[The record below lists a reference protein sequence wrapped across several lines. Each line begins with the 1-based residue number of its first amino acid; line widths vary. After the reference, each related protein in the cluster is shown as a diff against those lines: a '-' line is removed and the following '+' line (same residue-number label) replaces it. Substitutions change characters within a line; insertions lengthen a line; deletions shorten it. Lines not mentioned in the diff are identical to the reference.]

1 MMKEENKEQKQN
13 SAQYDSDQWKVGPK
27 GFIALI
33 VAILFFSGVLVNF
46 PDMKWLSAFDFSVI
60 SLALKAFTAIATAR

>member
-13 SAQYDSDQWKVGPK
+13 SAQYDPDQWKVGPK

-33 VAILFFSGVLVNF
+33 VAISYPENL
-46 PDMKWLSAFDFSVI
+46 PIHRRRIK
-60 SLALKAFTAIATAR
+60 